1 MTFLKTLLILAVLG
15 YIAIA
20 AAMFF
25 AQTSIFFPARLVPPA
40 GPLPPGAERIELTA
54 PDGVRLEGVLIP
66 PSRSGG
72 ERTAILGFA
81 GNASNAAGIA
91 EFLASLYPEHPV
103 VAFHYRGYAPS
114 AGAASAEALL
124 DDAPLLYD
132 LTRERLRP
140 ERIVA
145 VGISIGS
152 GVAAGLSA
160 RRPLDGVVLVTP
172 FDSLEAVARQRF
184 PWLPI
189 SLLIRHRLPS
199 DRHLAESKAPVAIVA
214 AERDGVVPP
223 QRTEALRQ
231 GLGTIV
237 FDATI
242 PGAQHN
248 DIAYHPQFRPAMREA
263 LARLLAKHAP
273 RLCSTLVPRERLRY
287 MATHALN
294 GRRNIL

>member
-1 MTFLKTLLILAVLG
+1 MTFLKTLLILAGLG
-15 YIAIA
+15 YLAIA

-54 PDGVRLEGVLIP
+54 PDGVRLEGVHIP
-66 PSRSGG
+66 PSRPGG
-72 ERTAILGFA
+72 EKTVILGFA

-103 VAFHYRGYAPS
+103 VAFHYRGYRPSGGAPS
-114 AGAASAEALL
+114 AAALL
-124 DDAPLLYD
+124 DDAPLLHD
-132 LTRERLRP
+132 LVRDRLRP

-160 RRPLDGVVLVTP
+160 RRRLDGLVLVTP

-184 PWLPI
+184 PWLPVG
-189 SLLIRHRLPS
+189 LLIRHRLPS
-199 DRHLAESKAPVAIVA
+199 DRYLVESRVPLAIVA
-214 AERDGVVPP
+214 AEWDGVVPP
-223 QRTEALRQ
+223 ARTEALRRA
-231 GLGTIV
+231 LDTIV

-248 DIAYHPQFRPAMREA
+248 DIAYHPDFRPAMREG
-263 LARLLAKHAP
+263 LQRILAK
-273 RLCSTLVPRERLRY
+273 RS
-287 MATHALN
+287 
-294 GRRNIL
+294 

>member
-1 MTFLKTLLILAVLG
+1 MTFLKTILILAVLG
-15 YIAIA
+15 YLAIA

-25 AQTSIFFPARLVPPA
+25 AQTSIFFPSRLVPPA

-66 PSRSGG
+66 PSRPGG
-72 ERTAILGFA
+72 NGTSILGFA

-91 EFLASLYPEHPV
+91 EFLAMLYPEHPV

-114 AGAASAEALL
+114 GGAPSAAALL
-124 DDAPLLYD
+124 DDAPLLHD
-132 LTRERLRP
+132 LVRERLRP
-140 ERIVA
+140 RRIVA

-160 RRPLDGVVLVTP
+160 RRRLDGVILVTP

-189 SLLIRHRLPS
+189 SLLIRHSLPS
-199 DRHLAESKAPVAIVA
+199 DRYLRESRVPVAIVA
-214 AERDGVVPP
+214 AEHDGVVPP
-223 QRTEALRQ
+223 RRTDALRQ
-231 GLGTIV
+231 AIGTV
-237 FDATI
+237 LFDETI

-248 DIAYHPQFRPAMREA
+248 DIAYHPQFRPAMRQA
-263 LARLLAKHAP
+263 LARLLEK
-273 RLCSTLVPRERLRY
+273 RS
-287 MATHALN
+287 
-294 GRRNIL
+294 